1 MDDDRRHIPPPP
13 RTQSEPPDT
22 SHHRKDPLPP
32 GPLRSPRKT
41 SPAVLE
47 QVDLPLFSFA
57 NDSLRTVLAMSAPKL
72 RNSTPSPLLR
82 DGNVPSLNLSGIAP
96 GRQSPASSVASCS
109 PRGLE
114 HTRRPSGGIGMIPP
128 YLKSSSGSAH
138 NLLEQAD
145 IPSPDSQNGDLSVV
159 FQKFGSPSS
168 VSSHSATSTK
178 TSSPLVL
185 DQDLDRI
192 KRSPAKS
199 DGAVLVSSPL
209 ISEHITTPHYVQKVS
224 VKTSSAEGFSARAE
238 LPSSFAV
245 SATGGD
251 SPLKDPKRS
260 KKIKESMNIL
270 RDHA

>member
-1 MDDDRRHIPPPP
+1 MDDDRRPIPPPP
-13 RTQSEPPDT
+13 RTQSDPPDT
-22 SHHRKDPLPP
+22 SHDRKDPLPP
-32 GPLRSPRKT
+32 GPLRSPRKN
-41 SPAVLE
+41 SPALLE
-47 QVDLPLFSFA
+47 QVDLPSFSIA
-57 NDSLRTVLAMSAPKL
+57 NDSLRTVLAMNAPKL

-82 DGNVPSLNLSGIAP
+82 DGNMPSLNLTGLAS
-96 GRQSPASSVASCS
+96 GRQSPTSSVASCS
-109 PRGLE
+109 PRGFE

-145 IPSPDSQNGDLSVV
+145 IPSHESQNGDLSAL

-168 VSSHSATSTK
+168 VCSHSVGSTK

-185 DQDLDRI
+185 DQDIDRI
-192 KRSPAKS
+192 KRSPTKS

-209 ISEHITTPHYVQKVS
+209 ISEHITTPHYVQKAS
-224 VKTSSAEGFSARAE
+224 VKTSIAAGFNARAE

-245 SATGGD
+245 SASGGD